1 MELLISKGRSVR
13 VLYVTAV
20 VIVIDQVSKLLVK
33 GFTVPFL
40 GYYHP
45 GMQIGTSTSVL
56 GDALRLTFIENPGM
70 VFGIDLLGQ
79 PLLALFSFLASVGV
93 FYYLYSIQ
101 QEPPVVR
108 VSLAL
113 ILGGAIGNL
122 VDRMF
127 YGIIFGEG
135 PFLHGKVV
143 DFIDVNF
150 LHLSKFGIFNVADAA
165 VTTGVVLLL
174 LFHRSERR
182 IQDSPP
188 ATERVV
194 QGLGSDS
201 TASAEKKGSVN

>member
-1 MELLISKGRSVR
+1 
-13 VLYVTAV
+13 
-20 VIVIDQVSKLLVK
+20 
-33 GFTVPFL
+33 
-40 GYYHP
+40 
-45 GMQIGTSTSVL
+45 
-56 GDALRLTFIENPGM
+56 M